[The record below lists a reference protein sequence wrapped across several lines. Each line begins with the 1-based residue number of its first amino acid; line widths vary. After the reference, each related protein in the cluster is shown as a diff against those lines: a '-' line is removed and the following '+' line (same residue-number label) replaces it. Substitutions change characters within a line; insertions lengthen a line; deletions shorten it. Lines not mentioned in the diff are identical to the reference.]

1 MALEELIN
9 LIGDELW
16 MIIRYREKDV
26 AKVKDKRE
34 WVARGYNGA
43 FGKGN
48 TLEEALEALWDKL
61 NGKVGGNKSEKLC
74 LKK

>member
-1 MALEELIN
+1 MALEELVD

-26 AKVKDKRE
+26 AKHE

-48 TLEEALEALWDKL
+48 TLEEALEELWDKL
-61 NGKVGGNKSEKLC
+61 NGNNKGKTTGAERSKLGG
-74 LKK
+74 

>member
-43 FGKGN
+43 FGKG
-48 TLEEALEALWDKL
+48 
-61 NGKVGGNKSEKLC
+61 VSYFV
-74 LKK
+74 